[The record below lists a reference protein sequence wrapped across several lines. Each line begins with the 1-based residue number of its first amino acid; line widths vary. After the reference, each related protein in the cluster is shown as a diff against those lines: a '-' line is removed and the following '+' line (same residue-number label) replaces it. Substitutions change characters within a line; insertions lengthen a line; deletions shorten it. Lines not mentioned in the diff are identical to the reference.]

1 MISNGQ
7 LIRGY
12 LGFANA
18 VGHHTINIQET
29 KQCSCGKFGCWE
41 QYCSDQYLIDEMN
54 LHLETPLEDI
64 DEFIELVTEAESHCP
79 WHPGYI
85 HQESGHWVVQ
95 HHNFL

>member
-1 MISNGQ
+1 MPGLCQ
-7 LIRGY
+7 CRW
-12 LGFANA
+12 AP
-18 VGHHTINIQET
+18 HHQHQET

-54 LHLETPLEDI
+54 LHLETPWRTLMS
-64 DEFIELVTEAESHCP
+64 LSTGKEAESHCP

-95 HHNFL
+95 HHIFCEL